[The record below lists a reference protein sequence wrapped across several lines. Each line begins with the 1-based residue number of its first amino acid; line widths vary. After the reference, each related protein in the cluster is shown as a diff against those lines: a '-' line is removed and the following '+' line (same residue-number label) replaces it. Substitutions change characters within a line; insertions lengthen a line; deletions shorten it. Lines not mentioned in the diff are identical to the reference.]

1 MPCPVSVCSS
11 WAKTRSRGS
20 LVRRGPRI
28 VSSHGKHHSSDR
40 GRPPGTGLAATMRR
54 VISMF
59 PCLLF
64 ATRDR
69 ARPASARPGNDAPRS
84 PQSASG
90 PVPRRRPT
98 VISVP
103 VQPRIANWSSIP
115 GVSERMPTRF
125 QKSMQR
131 AKASRG
137 GHDTSNTVIGRKAN
151 RALINLPERGI
162 AEESGRP
169 SARPAASAN
178 PATASSLHRV
188 VASG

>member
-1 MPCPVSVCSS
+1 
-11 WAKTRSRGS
+11 
-20 LVRRGPRI
+20 
-28 VSSHGKHHSSDR
+28 
-40 GRPPGTGLAATMRR
+40 MRR
-54 VISMF
+54 
-59 PCLLF
+59 
-64 ATRDR
+64 A
-69 ARPASARPGNDAPRS
+69 A
-84 PQSASG
+84 PQSALGAES
-90 PVPRRRPT
+90 RDDAPT

-115 GVSERMPTRF
+115 GVSERIPTRF

-137 GHDTSNTVIGRKAN
+137 GHDTSNTVIGRKQQ
-151 RALINLPERGI
+151 ALINLPERGV

-169 SARPAASAN
+169 SARPAANAN